1 MKRKDLQIDAI
12 MKKKYITKFA
22 WRKIFEFLKQ
32 CKDLYVITE
41 LKCKRFMEAIYWMAR
56 TGAQW
61 RELPEKY
68 GKWNTIFKRANEWSK
83 KNIFEKLL
91 DFCATDSD
99 LEYII
104 IDSTIVRAH
113 ASAAGYGDQTEEG
126 FGRSKGGF
134 SSKIHAKVDALGNL
148 LKVII
153 TAGQRND
160 VTQADALLENVSSGS
175 YIIADKGYDSEKLRL
190 KILEKDCHSVIPSRS
205 NRKNPFSYD
214 KFIYENR
221 FTVECFFSKAKY
233 FRRIFSRYDKSLRN
247 FKSFIFFVGVIIF
260 LVGINRYNKMKKA
273 ISHIRA
279 SKEREETIRRRKSFN
294 GV

>member
-1 MKRKDLQIDAI
+1 

-104 IDSTIVRAH
+104 KTFD
-113 ASAAGYGDQTEEG
+113 D
-126 FGRSKGGF
+126 
-134 SSKIHAKVDALGNL
+134 
-148 LKVII
+148 
-153 TAGQRND
+153 
-160 VTQADALLENVSSGS
+160 
-175 YIIADKGYDSEKLRL
+175 
-190 KILEKDCHSVIPSRS
+190 
-205 NRKNPFSYD
+205 
-214 KFIYENR
+214 
-221 FTVECFFSKAKY
+221 FFK
-233 FRRIFSRYDKSLRN
+233 
-247 FKSFIFFVGVIIF
+247 
-260 LVGINRYNKMKKA
+260 
-273 ISHIRA
+273 
-279 SKEREETIRRRKSFN
+279 
-294 GV
+294 